1 MSQKDKVEPVI
12 TCTVFRLADESYV
25 KTNYTKKQAN
35 IVGYEFAKSATH
47 NAKYSQK
54 MRENVAKCDQT

>member
-1 MSQKDKVEPVI
+1 MI
-12 TCTVFRLADESYV
+12 TCTVFRLANESYV